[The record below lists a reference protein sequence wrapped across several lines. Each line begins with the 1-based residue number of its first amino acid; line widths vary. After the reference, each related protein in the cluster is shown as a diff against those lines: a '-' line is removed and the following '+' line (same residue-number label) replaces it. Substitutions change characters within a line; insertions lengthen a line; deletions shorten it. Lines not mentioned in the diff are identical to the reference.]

1 MPTPTDAPPM
11 LTRVFGRVY
20 VDEESPFCLKGAV
33 VSVVSGQ
40 GAGQSL
46 VQDPNCYH
54 WEEMGFEFK
63 NLTPG
68 VAMTIRVSAPGY
80 VTKDTTVVPWIET
93 PYTGPVTPLSIVP
106 SIE

>member
-1 MPTPTDAPPM
+1 M

-20 VDEESPFCLKGAV
+20 VDEESPVCLKGAV

-54 WEEMGFEFK
+54 WEQIGFEFK

-93 PYTGPVTPLSIVP
+93 PYTGPVTPLAITP
-106 SIE
+106 SRE

>member
-1 MPTPTDAPPM
+1 
-11 LTRVFGRVY
+11 
-20 VDEESPFCLKGAV
+20 
-33 VSVVSGQ
+33 
-40 GAGQSL
+40 
-46 VQDPNCYH
+46 
-54 WEEMGFEFK
+54 MGFELK

-93 PYTGPVTPLSIVP
+93 PYTGPVTLLSIVP